1 MPLPFFSVIVTTH
14 NRANLLKRCLRSILA
29 NTFTDSEI
37 ILVADYPDPATYTV
51 AAELLRP
58 QDTFIRRPSGGGP
71 AQSRNL
77 GLQLV
82 RGSYVLF
89 IDDDDAFLPQYFEEL
104 HTAALKHPG
113 HAIFTNPR
121 VIEEDR
127 NQPDA
132 PPIKVTDH
140 SLGEAD
146 LAMLWIKNYIQ
157 NHTIAYPQ
165 TAVRGRQQSPAL
177 RSLEDWDF
185 LLNVLSDTPL
195 VHQPILGAITYK
207 DFVNDGTRRS
217 SSEQA
222 KGTNALA
229 DYLHIYRRWPAPS
242 PELREL
248 RQIFLSSNGFS
259 APIEWI

>member
-1 MPLPFFSVIVTTH
+1 MALPFFSVIVTTH
-14 NRANLLKRCLRSILA
+14 NRSSLLERCLRSILA
-29 NTFTDSEI
+29 NTFTDHEI
-37 ILVADYPDPATYTV
+37 LLISDHPDPATYSS
-51 AAELLRP
+51 AAKLLRP
-58 QDTFIRRPSGGGP
+58 QDSFIRRPTGGGP

-77 GLQLV
+77 GLQLM
-82 RGSYVLF
+82 RGKYVLF
-89 IDDDDAFLPQYFEEL
+89 IDDDDAFLPHYFEEL
-104 HTAALKHPG
+104 HAAALKHPG

-127 NQPDA
+127 TQPSL
-132 PPIKVTDH
+132 PPIKITDH

-157 NHTIAYPQ
+157 NHTITYPYE
-165 TAVRGRQQSPAL
+165 AVRGKEQSAAL

-185 LLNVLSDTPL
+185 LLNVASDTPL
-195 VHQPILGAITYK
+195 VHQPILGAVTYK

-222 KGTNALA
+222 KGINALA

-248 RQIFLSSNGFS
+248 RQVFLTTNGFN

>member
-1 MPLPFFSVIVTTH
+1 MALPFFSVIVTTH
-14 NRANLLKRCLRSILA
+14 NRANLLKRCLHSILA
-29 NTFTDSEI
+29 NSFADHEV
-37 ILVADYPDPATYTV
+37 ILVSDHHDPATHSA

-82 RGSYVLF
+82 RGKYVLF
-89 IDDDDAFLPQYFEEL
+89 IDDDDAFLPRYFAEL
-104 HTAALKHPG
+104 HAATSKYPG

-127 NQPDA
+127 NQLEA

-140 SLGEAD
+140 SLSEAD
-146 LAMLWIKNYIQ
+146 LSMLWIKNYIQ
-157 NHTIAYPQ
+157 NHTIVYPHS
-165 TAVRGRQQSPAL
+165 AVRGRQQSPAL

-185 LLNVLSDTPL
+185 LLNVASDTPL

-222 KGTNALA
+222 KGINALA

-242 PELREL
+242 PEIREL
-248 RQIFLSSNGFS
+248 RQVFLSSNGFA